1 MDIYKEL
8 LERSLK
14 EKRGLTFFV
23 NGHTVSGIVTEL
35 LGEEAVAA
43 YNQTYSRIV
52 IRLDRI
58 DAVAMG

>member
-8 LERSLK
+8 IERSLK

-23 NGHTVSGIVTEL
+23 NGQTVSGVVTEI
-35 LGEEAVAA
+35 LGDGAVAA

-52 IRLDRI
+52 IRLDSI
-58 DAVAMG
+58 DAVAIG